1 MDVERAS
8 SSDAE
13 HQVGLTLSEITSLF
27 RSEARLAD
35 DFFEH
40 QHRRIFLEG
49 EKRLMFAILED
60 EINNPK
66 IQGLFQTIKLLRDEY
81 GFEAFYSAAITPW
94 LLLTPDIQVVRGA
107 QREKFTTGYRSVRTA
122 LHRQPQK
129 HRDGNDPGPAIADR
143 VQVYQVRVGPRSN
156 IRVLNRRL

>member
-27 RSEARLAD
+27 RSKGGLAD
-35 DFFEH
+35 EFFEH

-60 EINNPK
+60 DYQQSENP
-66 IQGLFQTIKLLRDEY
+66 GFVSDHQTVPRRRVRSFLQRRT
-81 GFEAFYSAAITPW
+81 ITSW

-107 QREKFTTGYRSVRTA
+107 QREKFTTGYRSVTTA

>member
-8 SSDAE
+8 SSYTE
-13 HQVGLTLSEITSLF
+13 HQVGLTRSEITSFF

-60 EINNPK
+60 DINNPK
-66 IQGLFQTIKLLRDEY
+66 FQGLFQTIKLLRDEY
-81 GFEAFYSAAITPW
+81 GFEAFYNAAITPW

-107 QREKFTTGYRSVRTA
+107 QREVFTTGTGPLGLPSIATRKSIGTATILGLRCKSYSSLKLTRNGSRNLQPSV
-122 LHRQPQK
+122 
-129 HRDGNDPGPAIADR
+129 
-143 VQVYQVRVGPRSN
+143 
-156 IRVLNRRL
+156 